1 MNLASR
7 LTLLPLAGL
16 VAAFITVLITD
27 VFRIIPIPEITVGLT
42 PEQARQH
49 VYATVAFGTL
59 LGLLLAA
66 AQHMLSGRRQFY
78 RILPIAIGVG
88 AFCAF
93 IGVQFGMSL
102 MAPLYTATVRNP
114 AQFLGNVIARGLA
127 WMMIGGFVGLGDGF
141 RTRSVQTGRNGAIG
155 GLLGGFLGGLLFECI
170 PFLLPTLKVGA
181 VSRMVGFATTGA
193 SIGLFIG
200 LVQQFLQ
207 EAWLRLELGRN
218 EGRDFVVDQDAMTL
232 GRSELDG
239 IPLYGDPQ
247 IAKSHAL
254 LQKTNGTW
262 LLSDRGQS
270 PVGTLVNG
278 QRIGASH
285 VLRPGDRITIGS
297 ANLTFQLRNVT
308 AYTQR
313 VPAEAARTAP
323 AANPVSQS
331 QATQQGFTAAPM
343 QAISNPI
350 ALRITGGPGAGQV
363 ISITGDITIGRDPIS
378 TDFPIAADDKLSRR
392 HIRIYSPAGK
402 ILVEDCGST
411 NGTFINGQ
419 RIHQQ
424 ELVVGDTIHIGATTL
439 RAE

>member
-1 MNLASR
+1 
-7 LTLLPLAGL
+7 
-16 VAAFITVLITD
+16 
-27 VFRIIPIPEITVGLT
+27 
-42 PEQARQH
+42 
-49 VYATVAFGTL
+49 
-59 LGLLLAA
+59 
-66 AQHMLSGRRQFY
+66 MLSGRRQFY
-78 RILPIAIGVG
+78 RILPLAIGAG

-93 IGVQFGMSL
+93 LGVQFGMSL
-102 MAPLYTATVRNP
+102 MAPLYAATVRNP

-218 EGRDFVVDQDAMTL
+218 EGRDFVVDQDSMTL

-254 LQKTNGTW
+254 LQKVNGTW
-262 LLSDRGQS
+262 MLSDRGQS
-270 PVGTLVNG
+270 PLGTLVNG

-285 VLRPGDRITIGS
+285 TLRPGDRISIGS

-313 VPAEAARTAP
+313 IPAEAARTAP
-323 AANPVSQS
+323 AASPVAQS
-331 QATQQGFTAAPM
+331 QATQQGFTTTPM
-343 QAISNPI
+343 QAAANPI
-350 ALRITGGPGAGQV
+350 TLRITGGPAAGQL
-363 ISITGDITIGRDPIS
+363 IPLNGDITIGRDPAS

-424 ELVVGDTIHIGATTL
+424 ELVSGDTIHIGATTL

>member
-7 LTLLPLAGL
+7 LTLLPLAGF

-27 VFRIIPIPEITVGLT
+27 VFRVIPIPEITVGLT

-59 LGLLLAA
+59 LGVLLAL

-78 RILPIAIGVG
+78 RILPITIGVG

-102 MAPLYTATVRNP
+102 MAPLYAATVRNP

-170 PFLLPTLKVGA
+170 PYLLPTLKVGA

-207 EAWLRLELGRN
+207 EAWLRLEVGRN
-218 EGRDFVVDQDAMTL
+218 EGRDFVVDQDTMTL

-262 LLSDRGQS
+262 TVSDRGQS

-313 VPAEAARTAP
+313 IPAEAARTAP
-323 AANPVSQS
+323 AASPVAPS
-331 QATQQGFTAAPM
+331 QATQQGFTSAPLQAA
-343 QAISNPI
+343 ANPI
-350 ALRITGGPGAGQV
+350 SLRITGGPAAGQV
-363 ISITGDITIGRDPIS
+363 ISIRGDITVGRDPAS

-424 ELVVGDTIHIGATTL
+424 ELVVGDTIHIGASTL

>member
-1 MNLASR
+1 
-7 LTLLPLAGL
+7 LPLAGL

-59 LGLLLAA
+59 LGVLLAA

-78 RILPIAIGVG
+78 RILPFAIGAG

-93 IGVQFGMSL
+93 LGVQFGMSL
-102 MAPLYTATVRNP
+102 MAPLYAATVRNP

-218 EGRDFVVDQDAMTL
+218 EGRDFVIDQDTMTL

-254 LQKTNGTW
+254 LQKVNGTW
-262 LLSDRGQS
+262 MLSDRGQS

-285 VLRPGDRITIGS
+285 TLRPGDRISIGS

-323 AANPVSQS
+323 AASPVAQS
-331 QATQQGFTAAPM
+331 QATQQGFTTTPM
-343 QAISNPI
+343 QAAANPI
-350 ALRITGGPGAGQV
+350 TLRITGGPAAGQV
-363 ISITGDITIGRDPIS
+363 ISLRGDITIGRDPAS

-424 ELVVGDTIHIGATTL
+424 ELVSGDTIHIGATTL

>member
-16 VAAFITVLITD
+16 IAAFITVLITD

-59 LGLLLAA
+59 LGVLLAA

-78 RILPIAIGVG
+78 RILPFAIGAG

-93 IGVQFGMSL
+93 LGVQFGMSL
-102 MAPLYTATVRNP
+102 MAPLYAATVRNP

-141 RTRSVQTGRNGAIG
+141 RTRSMQTGRNGAIG

-181 VSRMVGFATTGA
+181 VSRMVEFATTGA

-218 EGRDFVVDQDAMTL
+218 EGRDFVIDQDTMTL

-254 LQKTNGTW
+254 LQKVNGTW
-262 LLSDRGQS
+262 MLSDRGQS
-270 PVGTLVNG
+270 TVGTLVNG

-285 VLRPGDRITIGS
+285 TLRPGDRISIGS

-313 VPAEAARTAP
+313 IPAEAARTAP
-323 AANPVSQS
+323 AASPVAQS
-331 QATQQGFTAAPM
+331 QATQQGFTAQA
-343 QAISNPI
+343 QAINNPV
-350 ALRITGGPGAGQV
+350 ALRITGGPAAGQV
-363 ISITGDITIGRDPIS
+363 ISLRGDITIGRDPAS

-424 ELVVGDTIHIGATTL
+424 ELVSGDTIHIGATTL
-439 RAE
+439 QAE

>member
-7 LTLLPLAGL
+7 LTLLPIAGL

-27 VFRIIPIPEITVGLT
+27 VFRIVPIPEATTNLT
-42 PEQARQH
+42 IAQKYQH
-49 VYATVAFGTL
+49 IIAVMVFGTSL
-59 LGLLLAA
+59 STLLAA
-66 AQHMLSGRRQFY
+66 AQHVLAGRKQFY
-78 RILPIAIGVG
+78 RMVPYIVIVAMYCGFMGVLGGMNVLNMLYQPEVKNPLQFILNA
-88 AFCAF
+88 
-93 IGVQFGMSL
+93 
-102 MAPLYTATVRNP
+102 
-114 AQFLGNVIARGLA
+114 IARALTFAVLGTL
-127 WMMIGGFVGLGDGF
+127 VGVTDGF
-141 RTRSVQTGRNGAIG
+141 RAKSVQTGRNGAIG

-218 EGRDFVVDQDAMTL
+218 EGRDFVVDQDSMTL

-254 LQKTNGTW
+254 LQKVNGTW
-262 LLSDRGQS
+262 MLSDRGQS
-270 PVGTLVNG
+270 PIGTLVNG

-313 VPAEAARTAP
+313 VPAEAARAAP
-323 AANPVSQS
+323 AASPVTQS

-343 QAISNPI
+343 QAATNPI
-350 ALRITGGPGAGQV
+350 TLRITGGPAAGQL
-363 ISITGDITIGRDPIS
+363 IPLNGDITIGRDPAS

-424 ELVVGDTIHIGATTL
+424 ELVSGDTIHIGATTL

>member
-1 MNLASR
+1 
-7 LTLLPLAGL
+7 
-16 VAAFITVLITD
+16 
-27 VFRIIPIPEITVGLT
+27 
-42 PEQARQH
+42 
-49 VYATVAFGTL
+49 
-59 LGLLLAA
+59 
-66 AQHMLSGRRQFY
+66 MLSGRRQFY
-78 RILPIAIGVG
+78 RILPLAIGAG

-93 IGVQFGMSL
+93 LGVQFGMSF
-102 MAPLYTATVRNP
+102 MAPLYAATVRNP

-218 EGRDFVVDQDAMTL
+218 EGRDFVVDQDSMTL

-254 LQKTNGTW
+254 LQKVNGTW
-262 LLSDRGQS
+262 MLSDRGQS

-278 QRIGASH
+278 TRIGASH
-285 VLRPGDRITIGS
+285 VLRPGDRIGIGT

-313 VPAEAARTAP
+313 VPVEAARTAP
-323 AANPVSQS
+323 AAIPIAQS

-343 QAISNPI
+343 QAAANPTT
-350 ALRITGGPGAGQV
+350 LRITGGPAAGQL
-363 ISITGDITIGRDPIS
+363 IPLNGDITIGRDPAS

-424 ELVVGDTIHIGATTL
+424 ELVSGDTIHIGATTL

>member
-1 MNLASR
+1 
-7 LTLLPLAGL
+7 
-16 VAAFITVLITD
+16 
-27 VFRIIPIPEITVGLT
+27 
-42 PEQARQH
+42 
-49 VYATVAFGTL
+49 
-59 LGLLLAA
+59 
-66 AQHMLSGRRQFY
+66 
-78 RILPIAIGVG
+78 
-88 AFCAF
+88 
-93 IGVQFGMSL
+93 
-102 MAPLYTATVRNP
+102 
-114 AQFLGNVIARGLA
+114 
-127 WMMIGGFVGLGDGF
+127 MIGGFVGIGDGF

-218 EGRDFVVDQDAMTL
+218 EGRDFVVDQDTMTL

-254 LQKTNGTW
+254 LQKVNGTW
-262 LLSDRGQS
+262 MLSDRGQS

-285 VLRPGDRITIGS
+285 VLRPGDRISIGS

-313 VPAEAARTAP
+313 IPAEAARTAP
-323 AANPVSQS
+323 AASPIAQS
-331 QATQQGFTAAPM
+331 QATQQGFTTTPM
-343 QAISNPI
+343 QAAANPI
-350 ALRITGGPGAGQV
+350 TLRITGGPAAGQL
-363 ISITGDITIGRDPIS
+363 IPLNGDITIGRDPAS

-424 ELVVGDTIHIGATTL
+424 ELVSGDTIHIGATTL

>member
-1 MNLASR
+1 
-7 LTLLPLAGL
+7 LPLAGL

-59 LGLLLAA
+59 LGVLLAA

-78 RILPIAIGVG
+78 RILPFAIGAG

-93 IGVQFGMSL
+93 LGVQFGMSL
-102 MAPLYTATVRNP
+102 MAPLYAATVRNP

-218 EGRDFVVDQDAMTL
+218 EGRDFVIDQDTMTL

-254 LQKTNGTW
+254 LQKVNGTW
-262 LLSDRGQS
+262 MLSDRGQS

-285 VLRPGDRITIGS
+285 TLRPGDRISIGS

-313 VPAEAARTAP
+313 IPAEAARTAP
-323 AANPVSQS
+323 AASPVAQS
-331 QATQQGFTAAPM
+331 QATQQGFTAQP
-343 QAISNPI
+343 QAINNPT
-350 ALRITGGPGAGQV
+350 ALRITGGPAAGQV
-363 ISITGDITIGRDPIS
+363 ISLRGDITIGRDPAS

-424 ELVVGDTIHIGATTL
+424 ELVSGDTIHIGATTL

>member
-1 MNLASR
+1 
-7 LTLLPLAGL
+7 
-16 VAAFITVLITD
+16 

-59 LGLLLAA
+59 LGVLLAA

-78 RILPIAIGVG
+78 RILPFAIGAG

-93 IGVQFGMSL
+93 LGVQFGMSL
-102 MAPLYTATVRNP
+102 MAPLYAATVRNP

-218 EGRDFVVDQDAMTL
+218 EGRDFVVDQDTMTL

-254 LQKTNGTW
+254 LQKVNGTW
-262 LLSDRGQS
+262 MLSDRGQS

-285 VLRPGDRITIGS
+285 TLRPGDRISIGS

-313 VPAEAARTAP
+313 VPAEAARTAL
-323 AANPVSQS
+323 AASPVAQS
-331 QATQQGFTAAPM
+331 QATQQGFTA
-343 QAISNPI
+343 QAQAHAINNPV
-350 ALRITGGPGAGQV
+350 ALRITGGPAAGQV
-363 ISITGDITIGRDPIS
+363 ISLRGDITIGRDPAS

-424 ELVVGDTIHIGATTL
+424 ELVSGDTIHIGATTL

>member
-16 VAAFITVLITD
+16 IAAFITVLITD

-42 PEQARQH
+42 PAQARQH
-49 VYATVAFGTL
+49 VLATVAFGTL
-59 LGLLLAA
+59 LGVLLAA

-78 RILPIAIGVG
+78 RILPFAIGAG

-93 IGVQFGMSL
+93 LGVQFGMTL
-102 MAPLYTATVRNP
+102 MAPLYAATVRNP

-127 WMMIGGFVGLGDGF
+127 WMMIGGFVGIGDGF

-218 EGRDFVVDQDAMTL
+218 EGRDFVVDQDTMTL

-254 LQKTNGTW
+254 LQKVNGTW
-262 LLSDRGQS
+262 MLSDRGQS

-285 VLRPGDRITIGS
+285 VLRPGDRISIGS

-313 VPAEAARTAP
+313 IPAEAARTAP
-323 AANPVSQS
+323 AASPVAQS
-331 QATQQGFTAAPM
+331 QATQQGFTTPPM
-343 QAISNPI
+343 QAAANPI
-350 ALRITGGPGAGQV
+350 TLRITGGPAAGQL
-363 ISITGDITIGRDPIS
+363 IPLNCDITIGRDPAS

-424 ELVVGDTIHIGATTL
+424 ELVSGDTIHIGATTL

>member
-7 LTLLPLAGL
+7 LTLLPIAGL

-49 VYATVAFGTL
+49 VLATVAFGTL
-59 LGLLLAA
+59 LGVLLAA

-78 RILPIAIGVG
+78 RILPLAIGAG

-93 IGVQFGMSL
+93 LGVQFGMSL
-102 MAPLYTATVRNP
+102 MAPLYAATVRNP

-127 WMMIGGFVGLGDGF
+127 WMMIGGFIGLGDGF

-155 GLLGGFLGGLLFECI
+155 GLLGGFLGGLLFECV
-170 PFLLPTLKVGA
+170 PYLLPTLKVGA
-181 VSRMVGFATTGA
+181 VSRMIGFATTGA

-218 EGRDFVVDQDAMTL
+218 EGRDFVVDQDSMTL

-254 LQKTNGTW
+254 LQKLNGTW
-262 LLSDRGQS
+262 MLSDRGQS

-278 QRIGASH
+278 TRIGTSH
-285 VLRPGDRITIGS
+285 VLRPGDRITVGT

-323 AANPVSQS
+323 AASPVAQS
-331 QATQQGFTAAPM
+331 QATQHGFTAAPM
-343 QAISNPI
+343 QAAANPI
-350 ALRITGGPGAGQV
+350 TLRITGGPAAGQL
-363 ISITGDITIGRDPIS
+363 IPLNGDITIGRDPVS

-424 ELVVGDTIHIGATTL
+424 ELVSGDTIHIGATTL

>member
-7 LTLLPLAGL
+7 LTLLPIAGL

-49 VYATVAFGTL
+49 VLATVAFGTL
-59 LGLLLAA
+59 LGVLLAA

-78 RILPIAIGVG
+78 RILPLAIGAG

-93 IGVQFGMSL
+93 LGVQFGMSL
-102 MAPLYTATVRNP
+102 MAPIYAATVRNP

-127 WMMIGGFVGLGDGF
+127 WMMIGGFIGLGDGF

-155 GLLGGFLGGLLFECI
+155 GLLGGFLGGLLFECV
-170 PFLLPTLKVGA
+170 PYLLPTLKVGA
-181 VSRMVGFATTGA
+181 VSRMIGFATTGA
-193 SIGLFIG
+193 SIGMFIG

-218 EGRDFVVDQDAMTL
+218 EGRDFVIDQDSMTL

-254 LQKTNGTW
+254 LQKVNGSW
-262 LLSDRGQS
+262 MLSDRGQS

-278 QRIGASH
+278 TRIGDSH
-285 VLRPGDRITIGS
+285 VLRPGDRITVGS
-297 ANLTFQLRNVT
+297 AKLTFQLRNVT

-313 VPAEAARTAP
+313 IPAEAARAAP
-323 AANPVSQS
+323 AASPVTLS
-331 QATQQGFTAAPM
+331 QATQQGFTSAPM
-343 QAISNPI
+343 QAATNPI
-350 ALRITGGPGAGQV
+350 TLRITGGPAAGQV
-363 ISITGDITIGRDPIS
+363 ISLQGDITIGRDPAS

-402 ILVEDCGST
+402 TLVEDCGST

-424 ELVVGDTIHIGATTL
+424 ELVSGDTIHIGATTL

>member
-1 MNLASR
+1 
-7 LTLLPLAGL
+7 
-16 VAAFITVLITD
+16 
-27 VFRIIPIPEITVGLT
+27 VFRIVPIPEFTVNVTSQQG
-42 PEQARQH
+42 RQN
-49 VYATVAFGTL
+49 VIAVIVFGTTLSVL
-59 LGLLLAA
+59 LGALQHYLA
-66 AQHMLSGRRQFY
+66 GRRQFY
-78 RILPIAIGVG
+78 RQLPFYLLVAAYCAAIGVMG
-88 AFCAF
+88 GMSAFHYMYRPIVSNPVHFIGNAISRGIAFAF
-93 IGVQFGMSL
+93 IGLS
-102 MAPLYTATVRNP
+102 
-114 AQFLGNVIARGLA
+114 
-127 WMMIGGFVGLGDGF
+127 VGLVDGF

-218 EGRDFVVDQDAMTL
+218 EGRDFVVDQDSMTL

-254 LQKTNGTW
+254 LQKVNGAW
-262 LLSDRGQS
+262 MLSDRGQS

-285 VLRPGDRITIGS
+285 TLRPGDRISIGS

-323 AANPVSQS
+323 AASPVAQS
-331 QATQQGFTAAPM
+331 QATQQGFTSTPM
-343 QAISNPI
+343 QAAANPI
-350 ALRITGGPGAGQV
+350 TLRITGGPAAGQL
-363 ISITGDITIGRDPIS
+363 IPLNGDITIGRDPAS

-424 ELVVGDTIHIGATTL
+424 ELVSGDTIHIGATTL

>member
-59 LGLLLAA
+59 LGVLLAG

-78 RILPIAIGVG
+78 RILPFAIGAG

-93 IGVQFGMSL
+93 LGVQFGMSL
-102 MAPLYTATVRNP
+102 MAPLYAATVRNP

-200 LVQQFLQ
+200 LVQQFLH

-218 EGRDFVVDQDAMTL
+218 EGRDFVVDQDTMTL

-247 IAKSHAL
+247 IAKSHAI
-254 LQKTNGTW
+254 LQKVNGTW
-262 LLSDRGQS
+262 MLSDRGQS

-285 VLRPGDRITIGS
+285 TLRPGDRISIGS

-323 AANPVSQS
+323 AASPVAQS
-331 QATQQGFTAAPM
+331 QATQQGFTAQP
-343 QAISNPI
+343 QAINNPV
-350 ALRITGGPGAGQV
+350 ALRITGGPAAGQV
-363 ISITGDITIGRDPIS
+363 ISLRGDITIGRDPAS

-424 ELVVGDTIHIGATTL
+424 ELVSGDTIHIGATTL

>member
-1 MNLASR
+1 MSAFHYLYVYNVSNPFHFIGNA
-7 LTLLPLAGL
+7 LTRGVSFAIIGFAVGL
-16 VAAFITVLITD
+16 V
-27 VFRIIPIPEITVGLT
+27 
-42 PEQARQH
+42 
-49 VYATVAFGTL
+49 
-59 LGLLLAA
+59 
-66 AQHMLSGRRQFY
+66 
-78 RILPIAIGVG
+78 
-88 AFCAF
+88 
-93 IGVQFGMSL
+93 
-102 MAPLYTATVRNP
+102 
-114 AQFLGNVIARGLA
+114 
-127 WMMIGGFVGLGDGF
+127 DGF

-155 GLLGGFLGGLLFECI
+155 GVLGGFLGGLLFECV
-170 PFLLPTLKVGA
+170 PFLLPTLKVVA
-181 VSRMVGFATTGA
+181 ISRFVGFATTGA

-218 EGRDFVVDQDAMTL
+218 EGRDFVVDQDSMTL

-254 LQKTNGTW
+254 LQKVNGTW
-262 LLSDRGQS
+262 MLSDRGQS

-278 QRIGASH
+278 TRIGTSH
-285 VLRPGDRITIGS
+285 VLRPGDRITVGT

-313 VPAEAARTAP
+313 VPAESARTAP
-323 AANPVSQS
+323 TSSPIPQS
-331 QATQQGFTAAPM
+331 HATQQGFTAAPM
-343 QAISNPI
+343 QVAANPI
-350 ALRITGGPGAGQV
+350 TLRITGGPAAGQL
-363 ISITGDITIGRDPIS
+363 IPLNGDITIGRDPAS

-424 ELVVGDTIHIGATTL
+424 ELVSGDTIHIGATTL

>member
-1 MNLASR
+1 
-7 LTLLPLAGL
+7 
-16 VAAFITVLITD
+16 
-27 VFRIIPIPEITVGLT
+27 
-42 PEQARQH
+42 
-49 VYATVAFGTL
+49 
-59 LGLLLAA
+59 
-66 AQHMLSGRRQFY
+66 
-78 RILPIAIGVG
+78 
-88 AFCAF
+88 
-93 IGVQFGMSL
+93 
-102 MAPLYTATVRNP
+102 
-114 AQFLGNVIARGLA
+114 
-127 WMMIGGFVGLGDGF
+127 
-141 RTRSVQTGRNGAIG
+141 VQTGRNGAIG

-218 EGRDFVVDQDAMTL
+218 EGRDFVVDQDSMTL

-254 LQKTNGTW
+254 LQKVNGTW
-262 LLSDRGQS
+262 MLSDRGQS

-278 QRIGASH
+278 TRIGASH
-285 VLRPGDRITIGS
+285 VLHPGDRIGIGT

-313 VPAEAARTAP
+313 IPAEAARAAP
-323 AANPVSQS
+323 AATPVAQS
-331 QATQQGFTAAPM
+331 HATQQGLPSAPM
-343 QAISNPI
+343 QAAANPTT
-350 ALRITGGPGAGQV
+350 LRITGGPAAGQL
-363 ISITGDITIGRDPIS
+363 IPLNGDITIGRDPAS
-378 TDFPIAADDKLSRR
+378 TDFPLAADDKLSRR

-424 ELVVGDTIHIGATTL
+424 ELVSGDTIHIGATTL

>member
-7 LTLLPLAGL
+7 LTLLPIAGL

-27 VFRIIPIPEITVGLT
+27 VFRIVPIPEKTVNLT
-42 PEQARQH
+42 PEEARQH
-49 VYATVAFGTL
+49 VIAVMIFGTCLCLL
-59 LGLLLAA
+59 LGSLQHYLA
-66 AQHMLSGRRQFY
+66 GRRQFY
-78 RILPIAIGVG
+78 KRLPVFFMLAAYCSAMGVLAG
-88 AFCAF
+88 MTAYHYLYRETVSNPIHF
-93 IGVQFGMSL
+93 IGNAL
-102 MAPLYTATVRNP
+102 T
-114 AQFLGNVIARGLA
+114 RGLTFA
-127 WMMIGGFVGLGDGF
+127 IIGLCVGLADGF
-141 RTRSVQTGRNGAIG
+141 RAKSVQTGRNGAIG

-218 EGRDFVVDQDAMTL
+218 EGRDFVVDQDSMTL

-254 LQKTNGTW
+254 LQKVDGTW
-262 LLSDRGQS
+262 MLSDRGQS
-270 PVGTLVNG
+270 PIGTLVNG

-285 VLRPGDRITIGS
+285 VLRPSDRITVGS

-323 AANPVSQS
+323 AASPLAQG
-331 QATQQGFTAAPM
+331 QATQQGFTSAPIQAA
-343 QAISNPI
+343 ANPI
-350 ALRITGGPGAGQV
+350 TLRITAGPAAGQL
-363 ISITGDITIGRDPIS
+363 IPLNGDITIGRDPVS

-424 ELVVGDTIHIGATTL
+424 ELVSGDTIHIGATTL